1 LERKWG
7 EKERRREKWKENL
20 NFSPFNS
27 QEKIEKKMGG
37 MGVFHPDL
45 PKTFLS
51 QLKRK

>member
-1 LERKWG
+1 LFG
-7 EKERRREKWKENL
+7 EKMGRKRKEKKKENL
-20 NFSPFNS
+20 SFSPFSS

-37 MGVFHPDL
+37 MGVFHSNL